1 MLTDHSIFSKS
12 TEELN
17 ALEQMLKCRTKAA
30 LFIIKTKQIFY
41 YKVTN
46 IPGRD
51 CAVFMLPLLSVKSV
65 KISVNQSNPDLSQ
78 PLGEVSCSEG
88 LEIAHFAGGHCHVL
102 PRAAWTVISSSEQV
116 SFSAKCQELS
126 YSCVS
131 CIFFLPFLCCHT
143 NPSKLSPRQPDF
155 KWGNCWNL
163 ILSEWSWII
172 ILATQDLRIGTD
184 CFWRVRSKALRWKM
198 GAGAFILQSLLHLA
212 LLSTGKQIA

>member
-17 ALEQMLKCRTKAA
+17 ALDQMLKCRTKAA

-51 CAVFMLPLLSVKSV
+51 CAGFMLPLLSVKSV

-78 PLGEVSCSEG
+78 PLGEVSCSGG

-116 SFSAKCQELS
+116 SFSQSARNSPILVFPV
-126 YSCVS
+126 YFSCLFSV
-131 CIFFLPFLCCHT
+131 
-143 NPSKLSPRQPDF
+143 
-155 KWGNCWNL
+155 
-163 ILSEWSWII
+163 
-172 ILATQDLRIGTD
+172 ATQTPPNCLH
-184 CFWRVRSKALRWKM
+184 A
-198 GAGAFILQSLLHLA
+198 SLISNEA
-212 LLSTGKQIA
+212 TVEI